1 MHLNFYKLMKMK
13 SQNPKKCLLI
23 IFLSKIQK
31 GSLWGTAS
39 KFSNKLNYL
48 RLPL

>member
-1 MHLNFYKLMKMK
+1 MHVNNYKLTKMR

-31 GSLWGTAS
+31 GSLWGTAFI
-39 KFSNKLNYL
+39 FSNKLNYL